1 MRRLVVCLLFLLA
14 AASVASAGMPAPLPT
29 NPERVLRLNESPGM
43 RLQAISFF
51 LLGLLGCAFAVR
63 LLWNY
68 LQRDF
73 SWLPRLTFLKA
84 LGVVVLWGLA
94 FVIVLVMI
102 SGARELMTPGAWQKH
117 GFTYKLTDDAPP
129 APAPTTTR
137 RQHFEQLRTVLLQ
150 FAATHGGRFP
160 SQDEVSAIPDEL
172 WEVPDAG
179 GVRYRYVP
187 GLSATTVEFAL
198 LACEPEIGDGAR
210 LALLTN
216 GHIVNLR
223 EEGP

>member
-1 MRRLVVCLLFLLA
+1 
-14 AASVASAGMPAPLPT
+14 
-29 NPERVLRLNESPGM
+29 ESPGM

-51 LLGLLGCAFAVR
+51 LLGLLGCAFAVK

-73 SWLPRLTFLKA
+73 PRLPRLTFLKA

-117 GFTYKLTDDAPP
+117 GFTYKPAADAPP
-129 APAPTTTR
+129 ARAPATTR

-160 SQDEVSAIPDEL
+160 SQDELSAIPDEL

-179 GVRYRYVP
+179 GLRYRYVP
-187 GLSATTVEFAL
+187 GLSATTV
-198 LACEPEIGDGAR
+198 
-210 LALLTN
+210 
-216 GHIVNLR
+216 
-223 EEGP
+223 